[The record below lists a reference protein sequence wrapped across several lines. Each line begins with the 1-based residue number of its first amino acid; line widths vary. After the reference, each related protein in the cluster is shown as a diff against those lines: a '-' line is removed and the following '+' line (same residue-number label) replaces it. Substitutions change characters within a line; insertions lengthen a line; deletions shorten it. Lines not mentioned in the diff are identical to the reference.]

1 MKLKKK
7 WILNTVTVSVAVL
20 AIVVGGNRVLQMATA
35 PPGSFES
42 EEVENWR
49 RFSSAGHRAG
59 SSEATVV
66 IVEFLDF
73 TCPYCQ
79 EAALGLELLRNRY
92 SADVAVVYRHK
103 PSDRPNSLS
112 AAVAAECATR
122 FGRFMQFHD
131 ALMARPDAIAAKT
144 WSEWAEQAGIPDT
157 IAFVECMAETTGS
170 PTIQRD
176 TLAARELG
184 VQATPTFLINNR
196 MFEGYPGFDRLHDVV
211 REAIRKSAGTDQS
224 AERSRSDGRRQLPWG
239 FESVWR
245 ISSLTHESLSAYTF
259 SAENVDADA
268 AGNVYLLDQ
277 TAQTVFVISPDGELL
292 DSLGRTGGGPGEF
305 GNAVALDVTTDS
317 ILAVLDYSGRL
328 VRWRVPDGQLL
339 DPVATKEIFNF
350 GGLVRTL
357 SDGLIATEMEASS
370 GNRYA
375 YHVTR
380 STSAGTER
388 VFIGRMSPRNL
399 FAPCGRSMSYPKLF
413 EPRISWDYNN
423 GMLAVAEDSLYVVH
437 IFKEGTPPVR
447 IERDVLP
454 RPVTASMARRELGG
468 RPIWAQITDQCGVT
482 VHQILDGLGYSR
494 YLQAVA
500 DVRVSPSGEIWA
512 LRARTHDEPR
522 EIDVFSGTG
531 EHLGTL
537 PPDSP
542 FPAAFAPPDRIVEI
556 GHDELGPTLTAYRL
570 AR

>member
-1 MKLKKK
+1 MKLEKKR
-7 WILNTVTVSVAVL
+7 ILNAVTVCVTVL
-20 AIVVGGNRVLQMATA
+20 AIIVGGNRLLQMATA

-42 EEVENWR
+42 EEVADWR
-49 RFSSAGHRAG
+49 RFSGAGHRVG
-59 SSEATVV
+59 PSEAPVV

-79 EAALGLELLRNRY
+79 EAAFGLELLRDRY
-92 SADVAVVYRHK
+92 SADVAVVYRHL

-112 AAVAAECATR
+112 AAVAAECAAR
-122 FGRFMQFHD
+122 FGRFIQFHD
-131 ALMARPDAIAAKT
+131 ALMARRGAITANT
-144 WSEWAEQAGIPDT
+144 WPEWAEHAGIPDT

-170 PTIQRD
+170 PNIQRD

-196 MFEGYPGFDRLHDVV
+196 MFRGYPGFDRFHDVV
-211 REAIRKSAGTDQS
+211 REAIREPPGTDQS

-245 ISSLTHESLSAYTF
+245 ISSSTHESLAANTF
-259 SAENVDADA
+259 PARI
-268 AGNVYLLDQ
+268 
-277 TAQTVFVISPDGELL
+277 VISPDGELV

-305 GNAVALDVTTDS
+305 GNAIALDVTADS
-317 ILAVLDYSGRL
+317 ILTVTDYSGRL

-339 DPVATKEIFNF
+339 DPVQLEGTFNF
-350 GGLVRTL
+350 GGLVRTM

-388 VFIGRMSPRNL
+388 VFMGRMSPRNR
-399 FAPCGRSMSYPKLF
+399 FAPCGRSVSYPKLF
-413 EPRISWDYNN
+413 EPRISWDYND

-437 IFKEGTPPVR
+437 LLEEGTPPVR

-468 RPIWAQITDQCGVT
+468 MAIWAQITEQCGVSL
-482 VHQILDGLGYSR
+482 HQVLEGLGYSR

-512 LRARTHDEPR
+512 LRAGLHDEPQA
-522 EIDVFSGTG
+522 IDVFSGTG

-537 PPDSP
+537 PPGSP
-542 FPAAFAPPDRIVEI
+542 FPAAFAPPNRIVAI
-556 GHDELGPTLTAYRL
+556 GYDEFGPTLTAYRMS
-570 AR
+570 R